1 MTFRTSVF
9 SISDG
14 LSASLLNISSEGVV
28 LGRGRLIAPSASLGE
43 VSSSVFPLE
52 RTSGCGSGVTSWQGE
67 VKGWKVAH
75 TGVTHRVIY
84 IFVTNPCF
92 QTSELAFSDFDSFPC
107 SGRLRCLV
115 PRVST
120 SPPLVETS
128 PLPPTAT
135 LDCTQIR
142 AR

>member
-14 LSASLLNISSEGVV
+14 LSVSLLNISSEGVV

-52 RTSGCGSGVTSWQGE
+52 RSPGCGSGVTSWQAE

-92 QTSELAFSDFDSFPC
+92 QISELAFSDYDSFSC
-107 SGRLRCLV
+107 SGRLRCWV
-115 PRVST
+115 PRVSS
-120 SPPLVETS
+120 SPPPMQTS